1 MSISPT
7 PAIDPAAL
15 ALHGDA
21 LVCDFTVPYADIG
34 DPRLKRALLPR
45 YAASGVDCV
54 SLSVGGDTGQGS
66 DTLKL
71 IARERAR
78 LAAEPERYL
87 LAANVADI
95 RRAREEGRL
104 AVVFNFQGTDPLDG
118 SLELVEAY
126 YALGVRHMGLAYN
139 MRNRVGDGCFEPDN
153 AGLSL
158 FGRKL
163 IAQMNRCGMLIDG
176 SHAGVRT
183 TLQAMELSSAPVI
196 FSHAN
201 PAGLCP
207 HPRNIGDEQIRA
219 CAATGGVV
227 GILGISNMLGT
238 DDDVSPERIATH
250 VDYCVQLVGIE
261 HVGLALDFVYD
272 PAGTYQWALAHAG
285 GELPKSGNY
294 RSDMPLAEPES
305 YPGITQALLARG
317 YTAPQVRAV
326 LGENWLRVC
335 AAVWK

>member
-1 MSISPT
+1 MST
-7 PAIDPAAL
+7 PPDPVIDSAAI
-15 ALHGDA
+15 ALHRDA
-21 LVCDFTVPYADIG
+21 LVCDFTVPFADIG

-45 YAASGVDCV
+45 YTASGVNCV
-54 SLSVGGDTGQGS
+54 SLSVGGDTGQAA
-66 DTLKL
+66 DTLKM

-87 LAANVADI
+87 LAGNVAEI
-95 RRAREEGRL
+95 RRAHREGRL
-104 AVVFNFQGTDPLDG
+104 AVVFNFQGTDPLEG

-139 MRNRVGDGCFEPDN
+139 LRNRVGDGCFEPDD

-176 SHAGVRT
+176 AHTGSRT
-183 TLQAMELSSAPVI
+183 SLQAMEHSSAPMI

-207 HPRNIGDEQIRA
+207 HPRNLSDEQIRA
-219 CAATGGVV
+219 CATTGGVV

-250 VDYCVQLVGIE
+250 VDYCAQLVGVE
-261 HVGLALDFVYD
+261 HVGLALDCVYD
-272 PAGTYQWALAHAG
+272 PAGTYQWALAQAG
-285 GELPKSGNY
+285 GEFPKSSNY
-294 RSDMPLAEPES
+294 RADMPLAEPEC

-317 YTAPQVRAV
+317 YTPEQARAV
-326 LGENWLRVC
+326 LGENWLRVG